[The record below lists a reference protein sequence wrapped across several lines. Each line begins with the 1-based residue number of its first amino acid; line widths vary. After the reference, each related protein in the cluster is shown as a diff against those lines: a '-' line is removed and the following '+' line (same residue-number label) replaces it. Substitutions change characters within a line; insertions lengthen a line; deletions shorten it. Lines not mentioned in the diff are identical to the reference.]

1 MEGVAYTPVKLYK
14 LPIVIQQP
22 SDETED
28 KFMAEVPSLPGCR
41 AWGDTPAEVLENL
54 YSVAAGFIESY
65 RSNGEPL
72 PAEVEATSSD
82 SVGPQSRSEMLV
94 AV

>member
-1 MEGVAYTPVKLYK
+1 MGGVADSTMKLYK
-14 LPIVIQQP
+14 LPIVIQEP

-54 YSVAAGFIESY
+54 HSVAAGFIESY
-65 RSNGEPL
+65 RSRVEPL
-72 PAEVEATSSD
+72 PTEVEAAFFE
-82 SVGPQSRSEMLV
+82 R
-94 AV
+94 A

>member
-1 MEGVAYTPVKLYK
+1 MKLYK
-14 LPIVIQQP
+14 LPIVIQEP
-22 SDETED
+22 GDETED

-54 YSVAAGFIESY
+54 HSVAAGFIESY
-65 RSNGEPL
+65 RTKGEPL
-72 PAEVEATSSD
+72 PADIEAASAE
-82 SVGPQSRSEMLV
+82 SVGSQSRSEMLV